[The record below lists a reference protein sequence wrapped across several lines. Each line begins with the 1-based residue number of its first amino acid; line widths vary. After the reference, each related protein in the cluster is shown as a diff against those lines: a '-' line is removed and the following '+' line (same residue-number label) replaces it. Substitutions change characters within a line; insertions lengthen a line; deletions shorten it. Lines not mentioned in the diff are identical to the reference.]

1 MINLAWKSPLTVT
14 TKARLPKTR
23 AIPSLQ
29 PVGGGDSRDR
39 RGL

>member
-1 MINLAWKSPLTVT
+1 MINLAWKSPSTVT
-14 TKARLPKTR
+14 AKARLPKTR